1 MLNIHLK
8 IEAKKILNV
17 KVLELSKINNL
28 TASRTLI
35 RLYDAFDIDAFKIQ
49 YKVQK
54 LSKRARRN
62 LITLKNN

>member
-8 IEAKKILNV
+8 IEAKETCLITLAQLSELTNKKQSETLKSLYITFSKDCFILP
-17 KVLELSKINNL
+17 
-28 TASRTLI
+28 
-35 RLYDAFDIDAFKIQ
+35 

-62 LITLKNN
+62 LI

>member
-17 KVLELSKINNL
+17 KVCELSKINKL
-28 TASRTLI
+28 KASRTLI
-35 RLYDAFDIDAFKIQ
+35 RLYDAFDNDAFKLQ
-49 YKVQK
+49 YKINK

-62 LITLKNN
+62 IV

>member
-8 IEAKKILNV
+8 IEAKEVVNTRFNRGIFMTNAKDF
-17 KVLELSKINNL
+17 NNL
-28 TASRTLI
+28 YQVFEKDLF
-35 RLYDAFDIDAFKIQ
+35 LLP

-62 LITLKNN
+62 LI

>member
-8 IEAKKILNV
+8 IEAKNMVLKYGNI
-17 KVLELSKINNL
+17 LELGSNANGFIN
-28 TASRTLI
+28 
-35 RLYDAFDIDAFKIQ
+35 LYQVFSLNTFLLP

-62 LITLKNN
+62 LI